1 MLLNQK
7 FILWRHVAWLCL
19 VVVLSVFTTE
29 PLVADEEQNGGAVV
43 GPAVEAEGGGGP
55 GPLNPNESLVDATDN
70 NSLVVFDAELARL
83 GADISDRGF
92 AVPDAAFDIF
102 PASVKVDIQD
112 LMTRLLP
119 VIDSQDQTALDAF
132 FDKEGDRIATVFDQ
146 LGLSPNAESLIVLPN
161 AVPGDNGTTIKFPN
175 EFENYEEY
183 LESLEIEGFERD
195 YMLASRQIAESY
207 ESTMETALGDGERV
221 QSALEVYQTQ
231 LESLNERY
239 AEQFRELSL
248 DSIERAGADG
258 RRPDIDR

>member
-1 MLLNQK
+1 MNLKLT
-7 FILWRHVAWLCL
+7 LWRHATWLCL
-19 VVVLSVFTTE
+19 VVVLGVFFAG
-29 PLVADEEQNGGAVV
+29 PLVADEEQDDGDGAVA
-43 GPAVEAEGGGGP
+43 GPAGEGAGAP
-55 GPLNPNESLVDATDN
+55 DPLSPNVPMVDAADN
-70 NSLVVFDAELARL
+70 DNRVVFDAELAQL
-83 GADISDRGF
+83 GADISERGF
-92 AVPDAAFDIF
+92 AVPEAAFDIF
-102 PASVKVDIQD
+102 PSSVKVDIQD

-146 LGLSPNAESLIVLPN
+146 LGLTPSANSLIDLPL
-161 AVPGDNGTTIKFPN
+161 AGPAANGTTIKFPN
-175 EFENYEEY
+175 EFENYEAY
-183 LESLEIEGFERD
+183 LESLELEDFERD

-207 ESTMETALGDGERV
+207 ESSMAAALGDRERV

-248 DSIERAGADG
+248 ESIERAGTDG